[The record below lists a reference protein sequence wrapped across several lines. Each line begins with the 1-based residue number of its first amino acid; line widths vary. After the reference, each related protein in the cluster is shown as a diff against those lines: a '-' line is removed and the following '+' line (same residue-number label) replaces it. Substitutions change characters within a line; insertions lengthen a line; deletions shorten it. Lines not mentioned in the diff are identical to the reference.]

1 MTYIPCY
8 DSADVGRLIRFWVQG
23 SLDGICSQGA
33 AIVGVKDCDR
43 MAYGVRSTPLLERYT
58 SQDIRRVIEGLA
70 VEPEPYPTYSAI
82 LMFKHVRRSPLQD
95 LARALRHNDCS
106 SAQSLLI
113 AAQDEFMRRLLA

>member
-8 DSADVGRLIRFWVQG
+8 DSADVGKLLQYWVQG

-33 AIVGVKDCDR
+33 AIVGMKDCDR
-43 MAYGVRSTPLLERYT
+43 MAYGVRSTPLLARYT
-58 SQDIRRVIEGLA
+58 AADIRSVIEQLA
-70 VEPEPYPTYSAI
+70 REAEPYPTYGAL
-82 LMFKHVRRSPLQD
+82 LMLKHVKRSPLQD
-95 LARALRHNDCS
+95 LARALRHQDCS